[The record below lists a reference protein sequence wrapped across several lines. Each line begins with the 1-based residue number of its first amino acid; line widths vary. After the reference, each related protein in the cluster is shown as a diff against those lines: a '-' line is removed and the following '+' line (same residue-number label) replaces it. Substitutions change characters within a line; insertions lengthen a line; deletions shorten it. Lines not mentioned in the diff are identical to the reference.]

1 MPLPASGAISLN
13 DLQNEFGGSN
23 PIAITEYYRVPN
35 GLVPDIP
42 ANSSVPTSGQISLS
56 NFYNTTAADL
66 IPNAVD
72 WSNIAASDDGSGDG
86 FSIYAENTN
95 QTISGINAPITLRI
109 SVPSFEVNYTGSSGS
124 CTESLD
130 IIKNGSVVA
139 TLSKTRNAPT
149 GSNTSDANTT
159 ISVASGDTLRF
170 AAYAI
175 LSGVNNTSGGGGGT
189 VSIINQSSSNTVLDT
204 FIFTTSAIRDDG
216 QLEAPE

>member
-1 MPLPASGAISLN
+1 MPLPASGTISLN

-23 PIAITEYYRVPN
+23 PIAITEYYRGPP

-56 NFYNTTAADL
+56 NFYNATAADL

-72 WSNIAASDDGSGDG
+72 WSNIVASDDGSGGG
-86 FSIYAENTN
+86 FSTYAENTN

-109 SVPSFEVNYTGSSGS
+109 SVPSFEVNYTGSTGS

-130 IIKNGSVVA
+130 IIKNGSVAA
-139 TLSKTRNAPT
+139 TLSKTRDAPT

-170 AAYAI
+170 AAYAT
-175 LSGVNNTSGGGGGT
+175 LTEGENNTSGGGGGT
-189 VSIINQSSSNTVLDT
+189 VSIINQSSSDTVLDT
-204 FIFTTSAIRDDG
+204 FIFTTEAIRDDD
-216 QLEAPE
+216 